1 MTRKYILILF
11 ALLLAIPANAAR
23 NGSGTMSVPYG
34 FTSGTTISSS
44 QMNSNFSTIVS
55 EITNSLPRDGQ
66 AAPTANLPMGGF
78 KLTGLGNG
86 SAGSDSAT
94 LGQVAASGVVWCG
107 TAGGTADAL
116 TLTPSPTHTIY
127 AAGKML
133 RFVAAGTN
141 TGAATVNVSALGAK
155 NIYNN
160 GAALAAGAIETGK
173 IYEIVYDGTQFN
185 LNRWFNPSGIFAAL
199 SGAAFTGNVSTTGT
213 LGSTGA
219 LSSGGDFKVNTDK
232 FVVTAAS
239 GNTDI
244 AGTLDVAGAA
254 TLDTTLAVGSALVSG
269 AGNFQAYRSITGGAP
284 QSTGTT
290 DSNQIAQIGAAA
302 GGSTTRQGGYST
314 GDVWL
319 QVSSNGDYATNYNL
333 AINPNGG
340 GLAVG
345 AAFAASQGKLQA
357 TDSGMTGAGPAAS
370 GTTDAN
376 QIAAMTGGTSQI
388 RMGFFSTGTAW
399 IQASSSADYSTNYS
413 LDFNPNGGAIFFPS
427 VYSDTTASAAN
438 VAVAANGRFQRSTS
452 SRKYKHDITDYTRG
466 LSDVMALRPV
476 FYKGNNDGEKQF
488 AGLIAEEVHDAGLTE
503 FVVYAD
509 DGTPDA
515 LAYSNMVTLALKA
528 IQQLKT
534 ENDALAARL
543 TALEGK

>member
-1 MTRKYILILF
+1 MVFHYGTTWLVMEGENKLS
-11 ALLLAIPANAAR
+11 R
-23 NGSGTMSVPYG
+23 NGSGTMSVPYND
-34 FTSGTTISSS
+34 FVSGTTISSS
-44 QMNSNFSTIVS
+44 QMDANFATIVS

-133 RFVAAGTN
+133 RFIAASTN

-213 LGSTGA
+213 LGSTG
-219 LSSGGDFKVNTDK
+219 DFKVNTDK
-232 FVVTAAS
+232 FVVTASTGDTAVAGS
-239 GNTDI
+239 LNATFYGTFGFGVAAGGGFVPS
-244 AGTLDVAGAA
+244 AGTL
-254 TLDTTLAVGSALVSG
+254 
-269 AGNFQAYRSITGGAP
+269 QAYRSITGGAP

-302 GGSTTRQGGYST
+302 GGGTTRQGGYST

-319 QVSSNGDYATNYNL
+319 QVSNNGDYATNYNL
-333 AINPNGG
+333 VVNPNGG

-345 AAFAASQGKLQA
+345 AAFAASQGKLQVK
-357 TDSGMTGAGPAAS
+357 DSTIAGAGPEAS

-376 QIAAMTGGTSQI
+376 QVASFTASTAQI
-388 RMGFFSTGTAW
+388 RMGFFNTGTAW

-438 VAVAANGRFQRSTS
+438 VAIAANGRFQRSTS

-466 LSDVMALRPV
+466 LADVMALRPV